1 MVSASKITLAASQA
15 HWTSFLSHACCLPAL
30 CEIGFSREDTSG
42 LRRVR
47 AEAVMSPRLGLGLWS
62 HQAAAG
68 GGMGAPLPA
77 AIWGQY
83 EPGPSPAL
91 TLPSIHTHAWEH
103 CSVSNPRGLILYT
116 QSLSLGTARG
126 SSRPGT
132 WIWIPS
138 SLETAETL
146 ATSSAKRWL
155 QRATLGGCGLRDA
168 HAEPSLQR
176 ARERS
181 PAKGSWSGAGNQGT
195 Q

>member
-77 AIWGQY
+77 AIWGQS

-91 TLPSIHTHAWEH
+91 TLPSRGTGLQRHSLFAVSQAFRPAPPWPLAPLGAPRLEG
-103 CSVSNPRGLILYT
+103 SVSHLCVVC
-116 QSLSLGTARG
+116 SL
-126 SSRPGT
+126 
-132 WIWIPS
+132 PS
-138 SLETAETL
+138 SETQI
-146 ATSSAKRWL
+146 K
-155 QRATLGGCGLRDA
+155 CYPLRE
-168 HAEPSLQR
+168 HL
-176 ARERS
+176 
-181 PAKGSWSGAGNQGT
+181 
-195 Q
+195 